1 MRYDK
6 PDEVGSSRPL
16 HGKIFE
22 KLESS
27 ILSGKY
33 KYGDTLNEIKLAEE
47 MGVSRTPDR
56 EALRQL
62 ELEGLVAYI
71 PNKGV
76 VVRGLSKED
85 IKDIYEIRLVI
96 EGMTARRA
104 AENITDE
111 ELAELKEYIE
121 LEEFYTA
128 RDDAKQLSRLDTCF
142 HETIYKA
149 CGSRLLAKTLKA
161 FHNYVK
167 SVRDIS
173 LSSPERARET
183 YLEHKAIYEAIR
195 DRDRELAEILMEQ
208 HIRNATA
215 FMEKQSLAADKV
227 E

>member
-1 MRYDK
+1 MRDNK
-6 PDEVGSSRPL
+6 QNEIEANQSL
-16 HGKIFE
+16 HGKVFE
-22 KLESS
+22 QLKDS
-27 ILSGKY
+27 ILNGKY
-33 KYGDTLNEIKLAEE
+33 KHGDLLNEVKLAEE
-47 MGVSRTPDR
+47 MGVSRTPVR

-76 VVRGLSKED
+76 TVRGLSRED
-85 IKDIYEIRLVI
+85 IKDIYQIRLMI

-104 AENITDE
+104 AENITEE

-121 LEEFYTA
+121 LEEFYTG
-128 RDDAKQLSRLDTCF
+128 RDDVKQLSRLDSCF

-149 CGSRLLAKTLKA
+149 CGSRLLTKTLKA
-161 FHNYVK
+161 FHHYAK

-173 LSSPERARET
+173 LSYHERAKKT

-208 HIRNATA
+208 HVRNATA
-215 FMEKQSLAADKV
+215 FMEKQSLV
-227 E
+227 EDNN